1 MHRRT
6 LLGMAIAWTGG
17 VIAAPVAWA
26 TQTPLRIGLTPV
38 FLDDQAGFLDQW
50 RKYLEAKL
58 LRPIVFVQRGT
69 YREIVDL
76 LRQGNCDI
84 AWVCGFPYVRNRQH
98 MQLVAVPEFEGRP
111 VYRSYLIVPAA
122 DGTTKSMLD
131 LRGRV
136 FAFSDPD
143 SNSGYLVPTYRL
155 HSLHERADSFFGKGF
170 FTWAHRKVVEA
181 VASGVA
187 DGGAVDGY
195 IWETLTH
202 IQPRLTSATR
212 IVERSP
218 EFGFPPIVARASLSG
233 ATVAEVRRVLTSMA
247 ADARGN
253 DLLKTLNLTGF
264 VAGDDRLYAGI
275 ERMARVVGGYRAPAA

>member
-1 MHRRT
+1 MHRRKF
-6 LLGMAIAWTGG
+6 LGMSLALAGAAITRE
-17 VIAAPVAWA
+17 APA
-26 TQTPLRIGLTPV
+26 QTPLRIGLTPV

-50 RKYLEAKL
+50 RSYLEAQL
-58 LRPIVFVQRGT
+58 LRPIAFVQRGT

-76 LRQGNCDI
+76 LRQANCDI
-84 AWVCGFPYVRNRQH
+84 AWVCGYPYVRNRQQ
-98 MQLVAVPEFEGRP
+98 MRLVAVPEFQGRN
-111 VYRSYLIVPAA
+111 VYRSYLIVPAR
-122 DGTTKSMLD
+122 DTETKSMLD

-136 FAFSDPD
+136 FAYSDPD

-155 HSLHERADSFFGKGF
+155 HSLHERADAFFGKSF

-181 VASGVA
+181 VAGGVA

-195 IWETLTH
+195 IWETLAH
-202 IQPRLTSATR
+202 IQPKLVAATR

-218 EFGFPPIVARASLSG
+218 EFGFPPIVARASL
-233 ATVAEVRRVLTSMA
+233 ATSVVAEVRSVLIAMA
-247 ADARGN
+247 GDPRGR

-275 ERMARVVGGYRAPAA
+275 ERMARIVGGHTRAAPA

>member
-6 LLGMAIAWTGG
+6 FLGMTLAWTSG
-17 VIAAPVAWA
+17 VITRDALA
-26 TQTPLRIGLTPV
+26 QTPLRIGLTPV

-50 RKYLEAKL
+50 RTYLEAQL
-58 LRPIVFVQRGT
+58 LRPIAFVQRGT

-84 AWVCGFPYVRNRQH
+84 AWVCGYPYVRNRQQ
-98 MQLVAVPEFEGRP
+98 MRLVAVPEFEGRP
-111 VYRSYLIVPAA
+111 VYRSYLIVPARDTA
-122 DGTTKSMLD
+122 TKSMLD

-195 IWETLTH
+195 IWETLAQ
-202 IQPRLTSATR
+202 IQPRLASATR

-218 EFGFPPIVARASLSG
+218 EFGFPPIVARASLSMT
-233 ATVAEVRRVLTSMA
+233 TVTEVRRVLMSMA
-247 ADARGN
+247 GDARGHE
-253 DLLKTLNLTGF
+253 LLKTLNLTGF

-275 ERMARVVGGYRAPAA
+275 ERMSRAVGGHTRAASA

>member
-6 LLGMAIAWTGG
+6 FLGMALACAGS
-17 VIAAPVAWA
+17 IAAHEALA
-26 TQTPLRIGLTPV
+26 QSPLRIGLTPV
-38 FLDDQAGFLDQW
+38 FLDDQAAFLDQW
-50 RKYLEAKL
+50 RSYLEGQL
-58 LRPIVFVQRGT
+58 LRPIAFVQRGT

-84 AWVCGFPYVRNRQH
+84 AWVCGYPYVRNRQQ
-98 MQLVAVPEFEGRP
+98 MRLVAVPEFDGRP
-111 VYRSYLIVPAA
+111 VYRSYLIVPAKDTA
-122 DGTTKSMLD
+122 TKSMLD

-143 SNSGYLVPTYRL
+143 SNSGYLFPTYRL
-155 HSLHERADSFFGKGF
+155 HSLHERADSFFGKSF

-181 VASGVA
+181 VAGGVA

-195 IWETLTH
+195 IWETLAR
-202 IQPRLTSATR
+202 IQPKLVAATR

-218 EFGFPPIVARASLSG
+218 EFGFPPIVARASLAASV
-233 ATVAEVRRVLTSMA
+233 VAEVRRVLITMA
-247 ADARGN
+247 DDPRGR
-253 DLLKTLNLTGF
+253 DLLKALNLTGF

-275 ERMARVVGGYRAPAA
+275 ERMAHVIGDQRRAAAA

>member
-1 MHRRT
+1 MS
-6 LLGMAIAWTGG
+6 LALTGDMIVG
-17 VIAAPVAWA
+17 EAWA
-26 TQTPLRIGLTPV
+26 QTPLRIGLTPV

-50 RKYLEAKL
+50 RSYLEAQL
-58 LRPIVFVQRGT
+58 LRPIAFVQRGT

-84 AWVCGFPYVRNRQH
+84 AWVCGYPYVRNRQQ
-98 MQLVAVPEFEGRP
+98 MRLVAVPEFQGRT
-111 VYRSYLIVPAA
+111 VYRSYLIVPAR
-122 DGTTKSMLD
+122 DTETKSMLD

-155 HSLHERADSFFGKGF
+155 HSLHERADAFFGKSF

-181 VASGVA
+181 VAGGVA

-195 IWETLTH
+195 IWETLAH
-202 IQPRLTSATR
+202 IQPKLVAATR

-218 EFGFPPIVARASLSG
+218 EFGFPPIVARASLAPS
-233 ATVAEVRRVLTSMA
+233 VIAEVRRVLVAMA
-247 ADARGN
+247 GDPRGR

-264 VAGDDRLYAGI
+264 VAGDDRLYTGI
-275 ERMARVVGGYRAPAA
+275 ERMARVVGGHTHAAPA